1 MEKKFNSVVI
11 LKAKLQD
18 LKIDE
23 KNVIQFVV
31 IFQLSIYFQQED
43 DETRT
48 SEVKQYLAYN
58 IQRLKNS
65 NHFQSQ
71 A

>member
-1 MEKKFNSVVI
+1 MKKMLYIVEYFNLIS
-11 LKAKLQD
+11 
-18 LKIDE
+18 
-23 KNVIQFVV
+23 N
-31 IFQLSIYFQQED
+31 YFQQED

>member
-1 MEKKFNSVVI
+1 MLYIVEYFNLIS
-11 LKAKLQD
+11 
-18 LKIDE
+18 
-23 KNVIQFVV
+23 N
-31 IFQLSIYFQQED
+31 YFQQED

-58 IQRLKNS
+58 IQRLKDS

>member
-1 MEKKFNSVVI
+1 MLYIVEYFNLIS
-11 LKAKLQD
+11 
-18 LKIDE
+18 
-23 KNVIQFVV
+23 N
-31 IFQLSIYFQQED
+31 YFQQED

>member
-1 MEKKFNSVVI
+1 MLYI
-11 LKAKLQD
+11 
-18 LKIDE
+18 
-23 KNVIQFVV
+23 VV

-58 IQRLKNS
+58 IQRFKNS